1 MKLTYLKWAYK
12 FNSFDVSIG
21 IKIPFFRLS
30 VTIEPRH
37 SLTTVCFQELFDL
50 SPLATWATWNF
61 HVAHFWGDMKISSR
75 LNKSVLLVKK
85 HKYCK
90 DFWYIVKIAK
100 IKFIRNDLVL
110 DLFFG
115 IWYVWIQMTENFAF
129 GRDRNPFIEVFHSTL
144 PSKEGEKKS

>member
-12 FNSFDVSIG
+12 LNSFDVSIG

-50 SPLATWATWNF
+50 SPLDILS
-61 HVAHFWGDMKISSR
+61 HFWGDMKISSR

-85 HKYCK
+85 NTN
-90 DFWYIVKIAK
+90 IAK
-100 IKFIRNDLVL
+100 IFDI
-110 DLFFG
+110 
-115 IWYVWIQMTENFAF
+115 
-129 GRDRNPFIEVFHSTL
+129 S
-144 PSKEGEKKS
+144 